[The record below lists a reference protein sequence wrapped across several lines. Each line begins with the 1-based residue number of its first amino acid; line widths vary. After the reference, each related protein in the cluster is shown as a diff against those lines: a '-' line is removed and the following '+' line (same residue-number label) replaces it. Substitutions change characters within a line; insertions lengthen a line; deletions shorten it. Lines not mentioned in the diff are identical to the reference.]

1 MSGGNGVDKPTT
13 RQRILIEAEK
23 QFITLGIANVQM
35 TDIAAA
41 ININRRTLYRY
52 FPTKDELAFEI
63 EVMVMKQ
70 LQEYLTLDLGD
81 MNGKTGFEKVT
92 AYFFRVDLE
101 NVKEQIKFTA
111 EFDRYFQGNYPNP
124 ELEQSF
130 IEALNPNQDQLFLY
144 IRDGVTDGSIRND
157 MTAEELYH
165 FISHSF
171 ISLFQRLILRENH
184 LKYEYCDNIDFH
196 KLFRKIILTGIQRT

>member
-1 MSGGNGVDKPTT
+1 MDKPTT

-70 LQEYLTLDLGD
+70 LQDYLTLDLGD

-101 NVKEQIKFTA
+101 TVKEQIKFTA

-196 KLFRKIILTGIQRT
+196 KSFRKIILTGIQRT

>member
-1 MSGGNGVDKPTT
+1 MDKPTT

-70 LQEYLTLDLGD
+70 LQDYLTLDLGD

-101 NVKEQIKFTA
+101 TVKEQIKFTA

-196 KLFRKIILTGIQRT
+196 KSFQKIILTGIQRT

>member
-1 MSGGNGVDKPTT
+1 MDKPTT

-70 LQEYLTLDLGD
+70 LQDYLTLDLGD

-196 KLFRKIILTGIQRT
+196 KSFRKIILTGIQRT

>member
-1 MSGGNGVDKPTT
+1 
-13 RQRILIEAEK
+13 
-23 QFITLGIANVQM
+23 M

-70 LQEYLTLDLGD
+70 LQDYLTLDLGD
-81 MNGKTGFEKVT
+81 MTGKTGFEKVT
-92 AYFFRVDLE
+92 AYFFRIDLE

-111 EFDRYFQGNYPNP
+111 EFDRYFQGDYPNP

-130 IEALNPNQDQLFLY
+130 IEALNPSQDQLFLY

-196 KLFRKIILTGIQRT
+196 KSFRKIILTGIQRT

>member
-1 MSGGNGVDKPTT
+1 MDQLTT
-13 RQRILIEAEK
+13 RQRILMEAEK
-23 QFITLGIANVQM
+23 QFISLGIASVQM
-35 TDIAAA
+35 KDIALA

-63 EVMVMKQ
+63 EIIVMKQ
-70 LQEYLTLDLGD
+70 LQEYLTMDIGDLS
-81 MNGKTGFEKVT
+81 GKTGFEKVT
-92 AYFFRVDLE
+92 AYFFQVDLDK
-101 NVKEQIKFTA
+101 VKDQIKFTA
-111 EFDRYFQGNYPNP
+111 EFDRYFQGSYPNP
-124 ELEQSF
+124 DLEQSF
-130 IEALNPNQDQLFLY
+130 IEALNPDQDPLFLW

-157 MTAEELYH
+157 MTVEELYH

-196 KLFRKIILTGIQRT
+196 KSFRNIILTGIQRT

>member
-1 MSGGNGVDKPTT
+1 M
-13 RQRILIEAEK
+13 EAEK
-23 QFITLGIANVQM
+23 QFISLGIASVQM
-35 TDIAAA
+35 KDIALA

-63 EVMVMKQ
+63 EIIVMKQ
-70 LQEYLTLDLGD
+70 LQEYLTMDIGDLS
-81 MNGKTGFEKVT
+81 GKTGFEKVT
-92 AYFFRVDLE
+92 AYFFQVDLDK
-101 NVKEQIKFTA
+101 VKDQIKFTA
-111 EFDRYFQGNYPNP
+111 EFDRYFQGSYPNP
-124 ELEQSF
+124 DLEQSF
-130 IEALNPNQDQLFLY
+130 IEALNPDQDPLFLW

-157 MTAEELYH
+157 MTVEELYH

-196 KLFRKIILTGIQRT
+196 KSFRNIILTGIQRT

>member
-1 MSGGNGVDKPTT
+1 MDIPTT

-23 QFITLGIANVQM
+23 QFIMLGIASAQM

-70 LQEYLTLDLGD
+70 LQDYLTLDLGD
-81 MNGKTGFEKVT
+81 MTGKTGFEKVT
-92 AYFFRVDLE
+92 AYFFQVDLE

-124 ELEQSF
+124 ALEQSF

-144 IRDGVTDGSIRND
+144 IRDGVADGSIRND
-157 MTAEELYH
+157 MTTEELYH

-196 KLFRKIILTGIQRT
+196 KSFQKIILTGIQRT

>member
-1 MSGGNGVDKPTT
+1 MDKPTT

>member
-1 MSGGNGVDKPTT
+1 MDNPTT

-23 QFITLGIANVQM
+23 QFIALGIASVQM
-35 TDIAAA
+35 KDIAST

-63 EVMVMKQ
+63 EIMVMKQ
-70 LQEYLTLDLGD
+70 LQDYLTLDLGD
-81 MNGKTGFEKVT
+81 MTGKTGFEKVK
-92 AYFFRVDLE
+92 AYFFQVDLE
-101 NVKEQIKFTA
+101 NVKEQIRFTA

-124 ELEQSF
+124 ELEQLF
-130 IEALNPNQDQLFLY
+130 IEALNPNQDPLFHY

-196 KLFRKIILTGIQRT
+196 KSFRDIILTGIQRT